1 MSSIDEEIEA
11 IKNQARM
18 ISKQS
23 KPLKINYQ
31 PIHNSFTNLFV
42 KKDFTTD
49 FKNYHEE
56 QEMMLR

>member
-49 FKNYHEE
+49 F
-56 QEMMLR
+56 